1 MFASKLPHTGIS
13 IFTQMSALAA
23 EHGAVNLSQGF
34 PDFEIDPALTKY
46 VHEALSENQ
55 VQYAPMAGRIDLRS
69 AISEKIKAFRNIEI
83 NPDSEITIT
92 SGATQAIYTA
102 ITTVVQPSDEV
113 ILFDPAYDCY
123 APAITVNQ
131 GIPIHLKLVHP
142 TYHINWDEVNQR
154 VNEKTRLI
162 ILNNPHNPTGT
173 VLQKSDFEALE
184 KLVTTYPSLLILS
197 DEVYEYIQFE
207 GRHLSVLDF
216 PNLRA
221 RSFVTYSFGKTLHV
235 TGWKIGYCIAPPFF
249 TAEFRKI
256 HQYLVFCANNTIQ
269 YAIMRYLNYTDL
281 KGIATMYQKK
291 RDHFLSHIKTSR
303 FKILPCLGTYFCLL
317 DYSVISS
324 ENDVDFAK
332 RLTTEYGVAVI
343 PISVFYTDQ
352 TDHKI
357 VRICFAKKEETLTNA
372 ALKLCQ
378 I

>member
-34 PDFEIDPALTKY
+34 PDFEIDSALTKY

-102 ITTVVQPSDEV
+102 ITTVVQQGDEV

-123 APAITVNQ
+123 APAITINQ

-142 TYHINWDEVNQR
+142 TYHINWDEVNQQ
-154 VNEKTRLI
+154 VNEKTRFI

-173 VLQKSDFEALE
+173 ILQKSDFEALE
-184 KLVTTYPSLLILS
+184 TLVTAYPSLLILS
-197 DEVYEYIQFE
+197 DEVYEFIQFE

-256 HQYLVFCANNTIQ
+256 HQYIVFCANNTIQ
-269 YAIMRYLNYTDL
+269 YAIMRYLNNTDL
-281 KGIATMYQKK
+281 SGIATMYQKK
-291 RDHFLSHIKTSR
+291 RDHFLSLIKTSR

-317 DYSVISS
+317 DYSDIST

-357 VRICFAKKEETLTNA
+357 VRICFSKKEETLTNA

>member
-1 MFASKLPHTGIS
+1 MFASKLPQTGIS

-34 PDFEIDPALTKY
+34 PDFEIDSELTKY
-46 VHEALSENQ
+46 VHEALTENQ

-102 ITTVVQPSDEV
+102 ITTVVQPGDEV

-123 APAITVNQ
+123 APAITINQ
-131 GIPIHLKLVHP
+131 GIPIHLKLQHP
-142 TYHINWDEVNQR
+142 TYHINWEEVNQK

-184 KLVTTYPSLLILS
+184 KLVAKHQSLLILS
-197 DEVYEYIQFE
+197 DEVYEFIQFE

-216 PNLRA
+216 PNLRS

-269 YAIMRYLNYTDL
+269 YAITRYLNHTDL
-281 KGIATMYQKK
+281 SGIANMYRNK
-291 RDHFLSHIKTSR
+291 RDHFLSLIQTSR
-303 FKILPCLGTYFCLL
+303 FKILPCSGTYFCLL
-317 DYSVISS
+317 DYSAICS

-332 RLTTEYGVAVI
+332 RLTTEFGVAVI

-357 VRICFAKKEETLTNA
+357 VRICFAKKEETLTKA